1 MSKNKTHFFLTL
13 EAEKTAAI
21 ISPRDDDV
29 IHVELGEL

>member
-1 MSKNKTHFFLTL
+1 MSKNKTRFSTL